1 MAGVVCMRSSSN
13 NPTPSVN
20 RIDKVA
26 LSDLQFVLATAGLPH
41 PRRSRSLGAVNTATP
56 PFGAPSDDDPCSV
69 VPVARMQLPPL
80 VHGPLRELSTM
91 NTSILWRDA
100 CAMSKALRKH
110 LVASA
115 AESSPEKPDSTALVR
130 SLLPTPLSSQA
141 PTHNSTPGWDYRAPN
156 STLRIVADGKPGP
169 KNGMFLAQARK
180 PKGFFKRTPPQVF
193 VTEEGLLN
201 QVAVYGCTGAG
212 KTETLVTLAL
222 NAMHGGTR
230 AFVEKGDSA
239 YKARPRSVFYFD
251 GKGDNT
257 LFAKMFSGMSE
268 RGILGNLRVIN
279 LLIGGHSIHPD
290 DRSRSHSIDLFDG
303 FDEHALTQWLLEMRP
318 TQVDPALWK
327 QLDEASAK
335 ALAAVSRLA
344 IACALERRQRIQPDL
359 LLTLLTQAGAADT
372 TQGLSASMG
381 HLAKQFLALTWGP
394 HANPAWRSTV
404 DVMHE
409 WLSPMVSM
417 YAHVFNA
424 EQPQIS
430 LANLDPTAGSP
441 NAVLVIGR
449 ALEKCDPEYWVPEK
463 AVLTALRLNLEKR
476 PKKEGCDTVVILDDF
491 NYVLSRQAIASLS
504 CLRDRGTGIVWAAES
519 LSPTPGFNEDEPM
532 LGMEPATHVFMK
544 QCLGRKKGETC
555 YGWPY
560 LEHQIN
566 THTFLQH
573 LRLIDI
579 KDLHPGEAFIWDRT
593 EVVKTEMDYANIR
606 RQQVLFIPPAKPLPA
621 PTYAFSGG
629 ALNLGD
635 EQRQAQVLRKRLQE
649 WEATSQDAPPLS
661 WCQETVARML
671 GYANWHE
678 AYQRLSKPN
687 V

>member
-1 MAGVVCMRSSSN
+1 
-13 NPTPSVN
+13 
-20 RIDKVA
+20 
-26 LSDLQFVLATAGLPH
+26 
-41 PRRSRSLGAVNTATP
+41 
-56 PFGAPSDDDPCSV
+56 
-69 VPVARMQLPPL
+69 
-80 VHGPLRELSTM
+80 M
-91 NTSILWRDA
+91 NTSLLWRDA
-100 CAMSKALRKH
+100 CAMSKALRKQ
-110 LVASA
+110 LVALTPETLSSEA
-115 AESSPEKPDSTALVR
+115 AAGLVR
-130 SLLPTPLSSQA
+130 TLLPPSQPSPGLTPRPAL
-141 PTHNSTPGWDYRAPN
+141 GWDYRVPT
-156 STLRIVADGKPGP
+156 STIRLVADGKPGP
-169 KNGMFLAQARK
+169 KNGLFLAQARK
-180 PKGFFKRTPPQVF
+180 PKGLFKRTPPQVF

-201 QVAVYGCTGAG
+201 QLAVYGCTGAG

-222 NAMHGGTR
+222 NAMHGGPR
-230 AFVEKGDSA
+230 SLVENRDPA

-268 RGILGNLRVIN
+268 RGIVGNLRVIN
-279 LLIGGHSIHPD
+279 LLIGGADIHPD
-290 DRSRSHSIDLFDG
+290 DRSHSHSVDLFDG

-318 TQVDPALWK
+318 TQADPTLWE

-335 ALAAVSRLA
+335 ALAVVSRLA
-344 IACALERRQRIQPDL
+344 VACAQERQQRIQPDL
-359 LLTLLTQAGAADT
+359 LLALLTQAGAADAI
-372 TQGLSASMG
+372 QGLSARMG

-404 DVMHE
+404 EAMHE
-409 WLSPMVSM
+409 WLTPMVSV

-430 LANLDPTAGSP
+430 LTNLAPTTSTP
-441 NAVLVIGR
+441 NAVLMIGR

-463 AVLTALRLNLEKR
+463 AVLTSLRLNLEKL

-504 CLRDRGTGIVWAAES
+504 CLRDRGTGIVWAAQS
-519 LSPTPGFNEDEPM
+519 LSPTPGFNEDEPV

-544 QCLGRKKGETC
+544 LCFGGEKGKSC

-579 KDLHPGEAFIWDRT
+579 KDLHPGEAFIWDG
-593 EVVKTEMDYANIR
+593 EGVVKTQMDYANVPR
-606 RQQVLFIPPAKPLPA
+606 TQVLFIPPAKPLAA

-629 ALNLGD
+629 SLNLGD
-635 EQRQAQVLRKRLQE
+635 ESRQAAVLETRLTE
-649 WEATSQDAPPLS
+649 WKEAHQDAPPLS

-671 GYANWHE
+671 GYATWHE
-678 AYQRLSKPN
+678 AHTQLGNKKP
-687 V
+687 

>member
-1 MAGVVCMRSSSN
+1 
-13 NPTPSVN
+13 
-20 RIDKVA
+20 
-26 LSDLQFVLATAGLPH
+26 
-41 PRRSRSLGAVNTATP
+41 
-56 PFGAPSDDDPCSV
+56 
-69 VPVARMQLPPL
+69 
-80 VHGPLRELSTM
+80 M

-110 LVASA
+110 LVAIA
-115 AESSPEKPDSTALVR
+115 AESSLEEPDSTALVR
-130 SLLPTPLSSQA
+130 SLLPTPSSSQGA
-141 PTHNSTPGWDYRAPN
+141 THKPMLGWDYRAPT

-169 KNGMFLAQARK
+169 KNGLFLAQARK
-180 PKGFFKRTPPQVF
+180 PKGLFKRTPPQVF

-201 QVAVYGCTGAG
+201 QLAVYGCAGAG

-230 AFVEKGDSA
+230 SFVEKRDPA
-239 YKARPRSVFYFD
+239 YKTRPRSVFHFD
-251 GKGDNT
+251 GKGDNS

-290 DRSRSHSIDLFDG
+290 DRSLSNTVDLFDG

-318 TQVDPALWK
+318 TQVDPALWE
-327 QLDEASAK
+327 QLDEASAR
-335 ALAAVSRLA
+335 ALAVVSRLA
-344 IACALERRQRIQPDL
+344 VACAQERQQRIQPDL
-359 LLTLLTQAGAADT
+359 LLALLTQAGAADA

-404 DVMHE
+404 DAMHE
-409 WLSPMVSM
+409 WLTPMVSV

-424 EQPQIS
+424 DQPQIS
-430 LANLDPTAGSP
+430 LANLEPTAGSP

-463 AVLTALRLNLEKR
+463 AVLTSLRLNLEKR

-491 NYVLSRQAIASLS
+491 NHVLSRQAIASLS
-504 CLRDRGTGIVWAAES
+504 CLRDRGAGIVWAADS
-519 LSPTPGFNEDEPM
+519 LSPTPGFNEDEPF

-544 QCLGRKKGETC
+544 LCCGGVKGQMC

-560 LEHQIN
+560 LEHQIK
-566 THTFLQH
+566 THIFLQH
-573 LRLIDI
+573 LGLIDI
-579 KDLHPGEAFIWDRT
+579 KDLHPGEAFVWDR
-593 EVVKTEMDYANIR
+593 EGVVKTQMDYANIPR
-606 RQQVLFIPPAKPLPA
+606 VQVLFIPPAKALPPPA
-621 PTYAFSGG
+621 YTFSGG
-629 ALNLGD
+629 ALNLGE
-635 EQRQAQVLRKRLQE
+635 EQRQAIVLSERLEE
-649 WEATSQDAPPLS
+649 WKAAHEDAPPLS

-678 AYQRLSKPN
+678 AHAQLAKRG